1 MKTNPRYKNLIP
13 NVIIEQRFKK
23 INFVKFLKKKL
34 NNKLK
39 KIKTKYNIKNI
50 TF

>member
-23 INFVKFLKKKL
+23 INFVKFLKKK
-34 NNKLK
+34 KIILK
-39 KIKTKYNIKNI
+39 IVNLKTKNIINT